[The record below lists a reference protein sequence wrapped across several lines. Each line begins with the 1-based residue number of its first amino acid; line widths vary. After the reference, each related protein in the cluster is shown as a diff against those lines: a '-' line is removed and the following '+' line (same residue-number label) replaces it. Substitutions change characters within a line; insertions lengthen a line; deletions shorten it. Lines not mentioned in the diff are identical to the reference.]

1 MSGNRRNSCYLSI
14 IVVWMHFLFLSRA
27 PRTSR
32 AFLLSSIRPA
42 TRPAAIFG
50 GMIETSSSYHTA
62 SYFPSSSSPLATKL
76 DLSSTSSTSSSE
88 HNDIMSTATSPSDQ
102 HQEMSE
108 SSKPILAKKIPIHE
122 LEACGKRLR
131 EGHLVSFPTETVYGL
146 GCHAMDETAV
156 GRCFAAKERPL
167 TDPLIVHVTQ
177 QDQAFQLW
185 NANENSNERLAL
197 QALCDEFW
205 PGPLTIVAQAKPTVP
220 SIVMANTGFVACR
233 SPSHPIAR
241 TLIDHA
247 KVPIAAPSANKFGHI
262 SPTRAQHVWDDL
274 LHEDV
279 WIVDDTTT
287 SSATDEQMEDQVC
300 NVGVESSVCKVSADG
315 HITLLRQGAVSVQD
329 IQACLE
335 KANLLEH
342 FRVNTQ
348 TKKTTEDHVA
358 TVAPGQTIRH
368 YSPDVPSFMLS
379 ESKYGSSVPLS
390 PQETDLLSRT
400 VLIDF
405 GGKLSKWKESA
416 LAYRDLSAS
425 GSSAEAATA
434 VFDTLRWAERVQG
447 ASQILFP
454 ELLDTPTDALA
465 MALKDRLTRAA
476 SGEVIDTLSPSND

>member
-1 MSGNRRNSCYLSI
+1 M
-14 IVVWMHFLFLSRA
+14 
-27 PRTSR
+27 PT
-32 AFLLSSIRPA
+32 
-42 TRPAAIFG
+42 
-50 GMIETSSSYHTA
+50 
-62 SYFPSSSSPLATKL
+62 
-76 DLSSTSSTSSSE
+76 
-88 HNDIMSTATSPSDQ
+88 TSPSDRQ
-102 HQEMSE
+102 HEETMPES

-122 LEACGKRLR
+122 LEACGTRLR